1 MIRSRAAV
9 ISQLGTVSTP
19 RLNESRMRIRH
30 YRKTPYDYLF
40 ETFIYHLKRGEI
52 EIAGL
57 IAVRLR
63 KMKEEDEWE
72 ES

>member
-1 MIRSRAAV
+1 MARSRTAV
-9 ISQLGTVSTP
+9 TSQLRTIKTPCLNGT
-19 RLNESRMRIRH
+19 RIRIRH

-52 EIAGL
+52 ETAEL

-63 KMKEEDEWE
+63 KMREEGEWE
-72 ES
+72 RS

>member
-30 YRKTPYDYLF
+30 CPRTPYERVFSAMVYC
-40 ETFIYHLKRGEI
+40 LKRGDYES
-52 EIAGL
+52 AL
-57 IAVRLR
+57 RL
-63 KMKEEDEWE
+63 KEHLREMGG
-72 ES
+72 SKQ